1 MFCCLGTTRAD
12 AGSAEKF
19 KKIDQD
25 YVLQSAK
32 IIAEENKDTSSD
44 QSPVHYVYCSSK
56 VNGRRKKECLLTVW
70 IGCE

>member
-1 MFCCLGTTRAD
+1 LGTTRAD

-19 KKIDQD
+19 KKIDQE

-32 IIAEENKDTSSD
+32 IIAEENKDTSSN

-56 VNGRRKKECLLTVW
+56 VK
-70 IGCE
+70 